1 MAPVGSGGD
10 MGATTAA
17 LSYPCDGMRCA
28 VCGTENAPD
37 SRFCG
42 GCGARTAPSTV
53 APTQK
58 MSDDAP
64 MPTQAVPSLAHAQT
78 YANHGPASIPPPG
91 YHSIPPTNYSSIPPT
106 NNPAS
111 VPPTNYNSIPPT
123 NNPASVPP
131 VNNAYGSQ
139 PPSAPGTVQRRA
151 TAPPTAPT
159 TPSVSM
165 PRKGGGTRWGIVL
178 FVLALDLGL
187 AVAGAWMLR
196 AGLADTAPAPTTQPA
211 HPSAGTQ

>member
-1 MAPVGSGGD
+1 
-10 MGATTAA
+10 
-17 LSYPCDGMRCA
+17 
-28 VCGTENAPD
+28 
-37 SRFCG
+37 
-42 GCGARTAPSTV
+42 
-53 APTQK
+53 
-58 MSDDAP
+58 MSDDAQ

-91 YHSIPPTNYSSIPPT
+91 YHSIPPTNHTSIPPAT
-106 NNPAS
+106 
-111 VPPTNYNSIPPT
+111 YGSIPPA

-139 PPSAPGTVQRRA
+139 PPRARAEPASGPRTGPQPVAPGTVQRRA
-151 TAPPTAPT
+151 TAPPAAPT
-159 TPSVSM
+159 TPSVSL

-178 FVLALDLGL
+178 FVLVIDLGL
-187 AVAGAWMLR
+187 AAAGAWMLR